1 MLAKAVEIKKGNVN
15 MEVVYVLFV
24 NEIYYIPVQ
33 HYSDIL

>member
-24 NEIYYIPVQ
+24 NETELQ
-33 HYSDIL
+33 M